1 MLYLSLTFSVVI
13 RYIGSFKVSDV
24 SNCGREGRPFRQRN
38 TVAGEPNGLTKRAL
52 YELTSARLA
61 WPRSEVAAAVQIVLT
76 VIMECLRRGEKVKIS
91 GFGSFEVRAKKARP
105 VRNLRNGA
113 PLVIAARRVVCFKPS
128 YRLKTFIAHR
138 TDSKRNPTYPR

>member
-1 MLYLSLTFSVVI
+1 MLYLSLTRSIVR
-13 RYIGSFKVSDV
+13 RYIDSFKVSDV
-24 SNCGREGRPFRQRN
+24 SNCGREERPVRQTN

-52 YELTSARLA
+52 HELTSARLA
-61 WPRSEVAAAVQIVLT
+61 WPRSEVAPAVQIVLT
-76 VIMECLRRGEKVKIS
+76 VIMECLQRGEKVKIS

-128 YRLKTFIAHR
+128 CRLKSFIAHR
-138 TDSKRNPTYPR
+138 NDLKRNPTYSR